1 MYNFTQLGKTVKP
14 STSSWTKNNFSSKF
28 LKSITSFGVVMLFL
42 FGGNFVYSQTV
53 TLETTVIVNFGI
65 DADVEADVLTFWP
78 APMLNPQDG
87 TDDWFDFNDGQSGR
101 GVIAIPTGLKAT
113 DLYSGGNVA
122 VRLGMSEVGP
132 YVDPDLR
139 TWLDALYARDQR
151 TNGGFK
157 DGTVFGGTSNK
168 NFHNPTTWT
177 IKTGADCL

>member
-1 MYNFTQLGKTVKP
+1 MFMYNFTQLGKTVKP

-139 TWLDALYARDQR
+139 TWLDALYARYQ
-151 TNGGFK
+151 
-157 DGTVFGGTSNK
+157 S
-168 NFHNPTTWT
+168 
-177 IKTGADCL
+177 